1 MHLSRGRVSA
11 VSAALLAGAA
21 LIPSAANATLLL
33 EPVFNSVAGSG
44 PGENLIPIYFLD
56 LLNGATGEPF
66 LTANEPGEVIT
77 YPAGF
82 PADPVL
88 ANTIRIF
95 NNTDFDI
102 TGFTLSIVGTAVEPV
117 PFNFTIALDPNV
129 DAFWGDV
136 DGDTLVG
143 LSDIFSTITI
153 SNGGRTISFSDGLI
167 PVGGR
172 FTDFNL
178 AMTTDGLPFL
188 AAINASFTGVRVV
201 PEPASLGL
209 LGLGL
214 VVLATSRRRRKA

>member
-33 EPVFNSVAGSG
+33 EPVFNSVAGNGS
-44 PGENLIPIYFLD
+44 GENLIPIYFLD

-88 ANTIRIF
+88 VNTVRIF

-102 TGFTLSIVGTAVEPV
+102 TGFTLSIVGTAV
-117 PFNFTIALDPNV
+117 
-129 DAFWGDV
+129 
-136 DGDTLVG
+136 
-143 LSDIFSTITI
+143 SRSRST
-153 SNGGRTISFSDGLI
+153 SPLRLI
-167 PVGGR
+167 PTSTR
-172 FTDFNL
+172 FGATWTATLSSDSRTFFRPSRSR
-178 AMTTDGLPFL
+178 T
-188 AAINASFTGVRVV
+188 AAERSVFRTGSFRSAA
-201 PEPASLGL
+201 ASL
-209 LGLGL
+209 
-214 VVLATSRRRRKA
+214 TSISR